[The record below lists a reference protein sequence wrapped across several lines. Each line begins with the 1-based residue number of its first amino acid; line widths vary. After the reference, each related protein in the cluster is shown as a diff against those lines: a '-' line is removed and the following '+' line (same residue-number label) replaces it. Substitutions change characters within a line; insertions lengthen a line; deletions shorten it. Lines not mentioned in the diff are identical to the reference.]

1 MSSINK
7 PNVDWEEALGASRK
21 VPVKTRRV
29 TSPLDV
35 LALRE
40 EIGERIR
47 STGGR
52 PTDPE
57 WTIQRQVPFRPETWQ
72 QLQQMADDLR
82 ATGAS
87 ASPAQLAALF
97 IERAVKAI
105 SLEAK
110 ETRKKAANE

>member
-1 MSSINK
+1 MSSTKK
-7 PNVDWEEALGASRK
+7 PKVDWGTALGASRK
-21 VPVKTRRV
+21 VPVNAGRIST
-29 TSPLDV
+29 PLDI

-40 EIGERIR
+40 EVVERIH

-57 WTIQRQVPFRPETWQ
+57 WTIQRQVPFHPDTWK
-72 QLQQMADDLR
+72 QLQQMAEDLKS
-82 ATGAS
+82 TGAS

-105 SLEAK
+105 MLQEK
-110 ETRKKAANE
+110 RKKAANE